1 MVRRSDRFAIDP
13 RLPRSVTRRPPARQ
27 ASADGHAQWRRYLT
41 GPSDYRQLLRVRGIG
56 PRRAEILMN
65 ACGSVSAFLASAP
78 EEVSRRT
85 GGLLRAPFVETL
97 QHRARELGLA
107 THYVPLESV
116 VVAESIAP
124 ARGSR
129 LVRDLALRLW
139 RWFSGSTSDPDEE
152 DPEDADAFE
161 EFDGGAVPWRL
172 RSPETS
178 SGPDPAPEPQPDPLD
193 RWLRP
198 FLALL
203 RHKSQRRWA
212 PVYVRGLLESGA
224 RKCVTAMAGR
234 LAPRDVQQLHH
245 FVATSRWDPAPLWS
259 VLAREAGRLAGGPGS
274 RVVLSAIGLKKKGRH
289 SAGVARQFCP
299 DLGRREN
306 CQLLVSLTL
315 VRGERAVVAA
325 LAPYLP
331 EEWAYD
337 ALRRRRVGIPEE
349 IVYRPPWAIALD
361 AVDFLIAVGVSFGG
375 VVVDRAAFG
384 AARELGAGLEER
396 GVRWSPEGAAG
407 RGRRSGDGGWGG
419 SGTGNASAL
428 ERAWAEHAR
437 LKREF
442 GLESFEGRSW
452 IGLQHHVLLSCM
464 AACYRHVEKRDGGG
478 ER

>member
-1 MVRRSDRFAIDP
+1 M
-13 RLPRSVTRRPPARQ
+13 
-27 ASADGHAQWRRYLT
+27 
-41 GPSDYRQLLRVRGIG
+41 
-56 PRRAEILMN
+56 
-65 ACGSVSAFLASAP
+65 SAFLASSP

-85 GGLLRAPFVETL
+85 GGLLRAPFIETL

-124 ARGSR
+124 PARGSR

-139 RWFSGSTSDPDEE
+139 RWFSGATSGPDEG

-172 RSPETS
+172 RSPEAS
-178 SGPDPAPEPQPDPLD
+178 SGPDPEPEPQPDPLD

-212 PVYVRGLLESGA
+212 PVYVRGLLEAGA

-259 VLAREAGRLAGGPGS
+259 VLAREAGRLTGGPGC
-274 RVVLSAIGLKKKGRH
+274 RLVLSAIGLKKKGRH

-306 CQLLVSLTL
+306 CQLLISLTL

-337 ALRRRRVGIPEE
+337 ATRRRRVGIPEG

-361 AVDFLIAVGVSFGG
+361 AVDFLIALGVSFGG
-375 VVVDRAAFG
+375 VVIDRAAFG
-384 AARELGAGLEER
+384 AARELVAGLDGR
-396 GVRWSPEGAAG
+396 GVRWSLEGTAG
-407 RGRRSGDGGWGG
+407 RGRRKGGAE
-419 SGTGNASAL
+419 STLAASDAL
-428 ERAWAEHAR
+428 ERARAEHAR

-442 GLESFEGRSW
+442 GLEAFEGRSW

-464 AACYRHVEKRDGGG
+464 AACYRHVEKREGGG
-478 ER
+478 DR